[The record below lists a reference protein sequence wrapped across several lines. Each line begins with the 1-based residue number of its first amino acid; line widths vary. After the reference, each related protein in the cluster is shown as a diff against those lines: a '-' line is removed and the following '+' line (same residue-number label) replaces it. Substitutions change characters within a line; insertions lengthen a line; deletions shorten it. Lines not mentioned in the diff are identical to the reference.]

1 VVGVAQALGRPVVV
15 EAQPVLARDWWRL
28 DGGFAVPGEEVLAE
42 GAAVGEHPGVEL
54 DLVQDVA
61 VVVDRA
67 SAVALAGVD
76 GAGVLQEPVAVF
88 AEVVGPGLGAAARDR
103 PEAVEMAGAE
113 ELEQPPIGGLNG
125 AVRPPQFAQLWRG
138 EELVAPAVV
147 HDRDVARLH
156 RAGQDVRAPGVLDG
170 GAVVAMRLQV
180 AIRQQATEA
189 LWVSPTPSGPSA
201 TRGANATRPEKDFT
215 EKRSR
220 RAVPAVSGGHRGRSV
235 PPELQQVV
243 RCGDQAPF

>member
-1 VVGVAQALGRPVVV
+1 M
-15 EAQPVLARDWWRL
+15 ARARWRL
-28 DGGFAVPGEEVLAE
+28 DRGFAVPGEEVFAE

-88 AEVVGPGLGAAARDR
+88 AEMVGPGVGAAARDR
-103 PEAVEMAGAE
+103 PEAVEMAGSE
-113 ELEQPPIGGLNG
+113 ELEQPPICGLNG
-125 AVRPPQFAQLWRG
+125 SVGPPQFAQLRRG
-138 EELVAPAVV
+138 EELVAPDVV

-156 RAGQDVRAPGVLDG
+156 RAGQDVLAPGALDG

-180 AIRQQATEA
+180 GR
-189 LWVSPTPSGPSA
+189 SA
-201 TRGANATRPEKDFT
+201 TASRTTWVGRRTASDHSPIPSQGTADDPPRRP
-215 EKRSR
+215 
-220 RAVPAVSGGHRGRSV
+220 
-235 PPELQQVV
+235 
-243 RCGDQAPF
+243 